1 MNNNIILNVTLKKPG
16 EYNTIVTDLLSTKRK
31 EMKAVAGF
39 GLLNPWE
46 GTIAFPDN
54 ARLSKP
60 RAKGLTMV
68 MDKGLGLSETAE
80 LLSIAGEF
88 IDYIKLAF
96 GTSALY
102 PGQILRDKV
111 SLIRTWGIHV
121 YPGGTFL
128 EIAAIQ
134 HQIADFL
141 EKCRDLGF
149 SAIEVS
155 DGTISL
161 TPEERADIILMAKG
175 MGYHVLSEVG
185 KKSPMESPRVEEIV
199 SQVNSDLIAGADHVI
214 LEARES
220 GKGIGIF
227 DEHGD
232 IRNEFFRN
240 LAHDLRDTSSIIW
253 EAPLKNQQ
261 LELIRAFGPNVNL
274 GNIPPGE
281 ALALEA
287 LRVGLRSDTL
297 KDILRQ
303 QTPLALV

>member
-1 MNNNIILNVTLKKPG
+1 MA
-16 EYNTIVTDLLSTKRK
+16 R
-31 EMKAVAGF
+31 F

-46 GTIAFPDN
+46 GTITLPDS

-60 RAKGLTMV
+60 RVKGITMV

-80 LLSIAGEF
+80 LLSVTGEY

-102 PGQILRDKV
+102 PGELLHEKI
-111 SLIRTWGIHV
+111 SLIRSVGIHV

-128 EIAAIQ
+128 EIASAQNKIPEYL
-134 HQIADFL
+134 A
-141 EKCRDLGF
+141 KCHELGF
-149 SAIEVS
+149 SAVEIS

-161 TPEERADIILMAKG
+161 SPAERADIIMKSKRTGLQ
-175 MGYHVLSEVG
+175 VLTEVG
-185 KKSPMESPRVEEIV
+185 KKSAVESLGVEETI
-199 SQVNSDLIAGADHVI
+199 SQVKRDLQAGADHVI

-227 DEHGD
+227 NDNGD
-232 IRNEFFRN
+232 IRNDFFMN
-240 LAHDLRDTSSIIW
+240 LIHNIKDTSHIIW
-253 EAPLKNQQ
+253 EAPLKKQQ
-261 LELIRAFGPNVNL
+261 YELIRVFGANVNL

-281 ALALEA
+281 VLALEA

-297 KDILRQ
+297 RDILGKEIIM
-303 QTPLALV
+303 ALV

>member
-16 EYNTIVTDLLSTKRK
+16 EYNTIVTDLPSIKRK

-39 GLLNPWE
+39 GLVNPWE
-46 GTIAFPDN
+46 GTIAFPDK

-60 RAKGLTMV
+60 RAIGLTMV

-80 LLSIAGEF
+80 LLSVAGGF

-111 SLIRTWGIHV
+111 SLIRSWGIHV

-128 EIAAIQ
+128 EIASIQ
-134 HQIADFL
+134 QQIAGFL
-141 EKCRDLGF
+141 EKCRELGF

-161 TPEERADIILMAKG
+161 TPDERTEIILKAKS

-199 SQVNSDLIAGADHVI
+199 SQVNSDLTAGADHVI

-227 DEHGD
+227 DENGD

-240 LAHDLRDTSSIIW
+240 LAHDLRDNPGIIW

-261 LELIRAFGPNVNL
+261 LELIRALGTNVNL

-281 ALALEA
+281 VLALEA

-297 KDILRQ
+297 KDILCRQ
-303 QTPLALV
+303 IPLALV